1 MSSSDPI
8 LDETN
13 VSSFLAAINKKY
25 TLTLPTDF
33 SGDSP
38 ISQLLKQPITVSPGD
53 EESVA
58 YTARGSP
65 LDFLPFNFGVNLEPP
80 LNMIV
85 IITIAKEAAPTED
98 MH

>member
-8 LDETN
+8 LDKTN
-13 VSSFLAAINKKY
+13 VSSFLDAVNKKY
-25 TLTLPTDF
+25 TLTLPIDF

-65 LDFLPFNFGVNLEPP
+65 LDSPPFTIGNPQLTT
-80 LNMIV
+80 
-85 IITIAKEAAPTED
+85 IIILTVKAPN
-98 MH
+98 